1 MARDPSSST
10 RPPHLT
16 TTPEFLQPWASA
28 QMASGRSGKNRA
40 VPSPGSPGN
49 YPLLTLCC
57 VTTSVLQCYLRK
69 ARCKEKKK
77 KQNRKKAT
85 GGQGGRT
92 NVARHQ
98 LATSKRVR
106 YRLQNQTSPD
116 IKQILSSFNK
126 PPGSSL
132 TCQHL
137 APDRLQGG
145 RPLPLQQRRG
155 GPERAPP
162 PRPAPTRGTPRS

>member
-49 YPLLTLCC
+49 YPLLTLCY

-77 KQNRKKAT
+77 KTTKQKKSHWGTRREDKCSEAPAS
-85 GGQGGRT
+85 
-92 NVARHQ
+92 NFK
-98 LATSKRVR
+98 TSALPFAKS
-106 YRLQNQTSPD
+106 N
-116 IKQILSSFNK
+116 
-126 PPGSSL
+126 L
-132 TCQHL
+132 T
-137 APDRLQGG
+137 
-145 RPLPLQQRRG
+145 
-155 GPERAPP
+155 
-162 PRPAPTRGTPRS
+162 